1 MDIRHVNFM
10 KIIEFRSKSRKI
22 FFSKHLCGVA
32 TDYAIAALLNC
43 AAACEDRE
51 ESSELVLVV
60 ALCCHH
66 LCHYES
72 YNKEFLLQ
80 EGVTSIEFQ
89 TICKMSSWAT
99 CRFQRSK
106 PSSAGEKNPVYT
118 SVLFQNLYLTS

>member
-10 KIIEFRSKSRKI
+10 KITEFRSKSKKI

-32 TDYAIAALLNC
+32 TDYAIAALLHC
-43 AAACEDRE
+43 ATACEDRK

-66 LCHYES
+66 LCQYES
-72 YNKEFLLQ
+72 YNNDYLLQ
-80 EGVTSIEFQ
+80 EGVTPIEFQ

-99 CRFQRSK
+99 CRFERSK
-106 PSSAGEKNPVYT
+106 ASSAGEKIHIYM
-118 SVLFQNLYLTS
+118 SVLCHD